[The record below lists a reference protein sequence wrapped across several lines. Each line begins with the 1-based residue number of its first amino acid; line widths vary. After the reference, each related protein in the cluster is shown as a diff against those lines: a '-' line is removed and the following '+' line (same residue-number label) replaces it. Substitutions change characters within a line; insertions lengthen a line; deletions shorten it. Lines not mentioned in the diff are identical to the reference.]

1 MKIRAIVV
9 SALSLLSATVHAAPQ
24 ATDDCSATFQ
34 ASGDTVVNFDFAGS
48 QVSSGVIGAPCVT
61 QPVDAVRDLWVCYRS
76 ECNGIVEIST
86 CGLTALNTIIAV
98 YEPSACGCP
107 DSQLAIR
114 CCNDDGCGKQS
125 LVRCEMSCGRNYMIR
140 IMIRTNE
147 PLGSG
152 QVSFTCTG
160 EPCPKDTGLTAPECR
175 ECCGARPPL
184 VDGLPQP
191 FAPGQVSAVTFGRQD
206 APAGNIS
213 VLRLVDTGDQ
223 SLAPT
228 LGSGQLWAT
237 QNFTDPSWDLATL
250 GNLFGVTFDGQGNIY
265 VAHTELYQDD
275 VLGSLGVSPAGDGRG
290 AIYRID
296 GTTGVPTLW
305 RTLPQ
310 ASGPGAAVGLGNLDF
325 DCQRDCLFAANLE
338 DGRIYSINATTGGI
352 SAFDV
357 QSGAIEVESSTGNG
371 NAIAEGPNPN
381 GTSSETP
388 GFAGFGSAPFAVKMA
403 GDRLYYSVWQAA
415 GTPQSIRS
423 IEVDAIGAF
432 IAGTD
437 RLEFTLPVVSPDG
450 SGQGRPVVDISFD
463 SECCMLLAER
473 TTTNFDS
480 SGAHQSRSWRACFD
494 VASGSWAP
502 TNYDLGSVGF
512 TNWQNSTGGI
522 DFVDGALGP
531 QAWVS
536 GDFFSTPVIGGAH
549 YGIAGIPLID
559 ANPGQND
566 LPGGPMVDLSVSK
579 SMVGSLDITCWA
591 TEEPCSIETDDLS
604 CVPNADGTFSYLWD
618 FTIVNGSGQQ
628 ADMLILSDPAFAPN
642 NVFFLPQPLPPNG
655 VMSLQ
660 LPIQGAPGTELC
672 FTATLV
678 RLGSPDPCCT
688 VEVCIT
694 LPDCECFEVQK
705 LDLVDLPGAGTFG
718 LNLDIMNLE
727 SWNAEWVTLAIDP
740 ASIPAG
746 FAADVNPDLID
757 VAPAVGLG
765 GTIDVDAEAAG
776 GAISVTTNA
785 PAGTQLSL
793 VVGLHTLGFHPCCFK
808 KIQLTVPTD
817 GGAGGTPS
825 DLNGDGVVNAQDL
838 AVLLAAWGSNAPGA
852 DVNDDGI
859 VDGKDLAILL
869 GSWNG

>member
-9 SALSLLSATVHAAPQ
+9 SALSVLTAAAHAAPQ
-24 ATDDCSATFQ
+24 ATNDCTVPFQ
-34 ASGDTVVNFDFAGS
+34 ASGDAIVNFDFAGS
-48 QVSSGVIGAPCVT
+48 QPTGGVLGAPCVT
-61 QPVDAVRDLWVCYRS
+61 QPVDSVHDLWVCYRS

-86 CGLTALNTIIAV
+86 CGLTTLNTIIAV
-98 YEPSACGCP
+98 YEPSACACP
-107 DSQLAIR
+107 DSQLPIR

-125 LVRCEMSCGRNYMIR
+125 LVRCEMSCDRTYMIR

-147 PLGSG
+147 PLGNG

-160 EPCPKDTGLTAPECR
+160 QPCPKDNGLTAPECR

-191 FAPGQVSAVTFGRQD
+191 FAPGQVTAVTFGRED
-206 APAGNIS
+206 SPAGNIG

-223 SLAPT
+223 ALAPT
-228 LGSGQLWAT
+228 VGSGLLWNPQLYSHP
-237 QNFTDPSWDLATL
+237 QWDLATL
-250 GNLFGVTFDGQGNIY
+250 GSIFGVAFDGQGNIFVSHT
-265 VAHTELYQDD
+265 VAYSNDL
-275 VLGSLGVSPAGDGRG
+275 LGSLGVSPAGDGRG

-296 GTTGVPTLW
+296 GTTGAPALW

-310 ASGPGAAVGLGNLDF
+310 AAGSGSAVGLGNLDF
-325 DCQRDCLFAANLE
+325 DCERDCLFATNLE
-338 DGRIYSINATTGGI
+338 DGRIYSINATTGSI
-352 SAFDV
+352 SAYDH
-357 QSGAIEVESSTGNG
+357 QSDSIEAESSTGNG
-371 NAIAEGPNPN
+371 NAIAEGPNP
-381 GTSSETP
+381 GGASSEP
-388 GFAGFGSAPFAVKMA
+388 AGFVGFGNAPYAVKMA
-403 GDRLYYSVWQAA
+403 GDRLYYSVWENPSTTGQ
-415 GTPQSIRS
+415 TIWSV
-423 IEVDAIGAF
+423 EVDPIGVF
-432 IAGTD
+432 VPGT
-437 RLEFTLPVVSPDG
+437 RRIELTLPLSTTPGQVVADL
-450 SGQGRPVVDISFD
+450 SFD
-463 SECCMLLAER
+463 RECCMLLAER
-473 TTTNFDS
+473 SMVSPSATATHR
-480 SGAHQSRSWRACFD
+480 GRAWRACFD
-494 VASGSWAP
+494 AASASWNAVRYDVGSFGAFGP
-502 TNYDLGSVGF
+502 D
-512 TNWQNSTGGI
+512 WQNASGGI
-522 DFVDGALGP
+522 DYIDGALGE
-531 QAWVS
+531 QVWLT
-536 GDFFSTPVIGGAH
+536 GDFYAQPLVGSY
-549 YGIAGIPLID
+549 YGISGIPLVD
-559 ANPGQND
+559 ADPLQLDTVFGPGMNIT
-566 LPGGPMVDLSVSK
+566 SSK
-579 SMVGSLDITCWA
+579 TTQGSLDITCWA

-604 CVPNADGTFSYLWD
+604 CVPNSDGTFSYLWD

-655 VMSLQ
+655 VLSLQ

-688 VEVCIT
+688 VDVCIT

-718 LNLDIMNLE
+718 LNLDLVNLE

-746 FAADVNPDLID
+746 FSADVTPDLID

-765 GTIDVDAEAAG
+765 GTIDVDAEATG
-776 GAISVTTNA
+776 GSISVITDA

-793 VVGLHTLGFHPCCFK
+793 VVGVHTLAFHPCCFK
-808 KIQLTVPTD
+808 RIELTVPTD
-817 GGAGGTPS
+817 GGAGGNPS
-825 DLNGDGVVNAQDL
+825 DLNEDGVVNAQDL
-838 AVLLAAWGSNAPGA
+838 AVLLAAWGSSAPGA

>member
-9 SALSLLSATVHAAPQ
+9 SALSLLAATVHAAPQ
-24 ATDDCSATFQ
+24 ATDGCSAPFQ

-48 QVSSGVIGAPCVT
+48 QPTSGVLGAPCVT
-61 QPVDAVRDLWVCYRS
+61 QPVDSVHDLWVCYRS

-86 CGLTALNTIIAV
+86 CGLTTLNTIIAV
-98 YEPSACGCP
+98 YEPSACACP
-107 DSQLAIR
+107 DSQLPIR

-125 LVRCEMSCGRNYMIR
+125 LVRCEMSCDRTYMIR

-147 PLGSG
+147 PLGNG

-160 EPCPKDTGLTAPECR
+160 APCPKDTGLTAPECR

-191 FAPGQVSAVTFGRQD
+191 FAPGQVTAVTMGRQD
-206 APAGNIS
+206 GPAGNIG

-228 LGSGQLWAT
+228 VGSGSLWNT
-237 QNFTDPSWDLATL
+237 QTYADPQWDLASL
-250 GNLFGVTFDGQGNIY
+250 GSIFGVTFDGQGNIF
-265 VAHTELYQDD
+265 VAHSVVYNNDLM
-275 VLGSLGVSPAGDGRG
+275 GSLGVSPAGDGRG

-296 GTTGVPTLW
+296 GTTGAPSLW

-310 ASGPGAAVGLGNLDF
+310 AAGSGAAVGLGNLDF
-325 DCQRDCLFAANLE
+325 DCERDCLFATDLE
-338 DGRIYSINATTGGI
+338 DGRIYSINATTGAI
-352 SAFDV
+352 SAFDH
-357 QSGAIEVESSTGNG
+357 QTNSIEAESSTGNG
-371 NAIAEGPNPN
+371 NAIAEGPNP
-381 GTSSETP
+381 GGASSEP
-388 GFAGFGSAPFAVKMA
+388 AGFVGFGNAPYAVKMA
-403 GDRLYYSVWQAA
+403 GDRLYYSVWENPSTTGQTIWSVEVDPIGVFVPGTRRLEMTLPLS
-415 GTPQSIRS
+415 GTPGQ
-423 IEVDAIGAF
+423 
-432 IAGTD
+432 
-437 RLEFTLPVVSPDG
+437 VVADL
-450 SGQGRPVVDISFD
+450 SFD
-463 SECCMLLAER
+463 KHCCMLLAER
-473 TTTNFDS
+473 SLTSPTS
-480 SGAHQSRSWRACFD
+480 SSAHRSRAFRACFD
-494 VASGSWAP
+494 AAAAAWSVDQ
-502 TNYDLGSVGF
+502 YDLGAPQQPVD
-512 TNWQNSTGGI
+512 WQNCAGGI
-522 DFVDGALGP
+522 DYIDGALGE
-531 QAWVS
+531 QSWVT
-536 GDFFSTPVIGGAH
+536 GDFNPSGAFSPSFF
-549 YGIAGIPLID
+549 YGIAGMPLV
-559 ANPGQND
+559 NQVPGAPD
-566 LPGGPMVDLSVSK
+566 ILDGPGVDLFLSK
-579 SMVGSLDITCWA
+579 TEQGSLDITCWA

-655 VMSLQ
+655 VLSLQ

-688 VEVCIT
+688 VDVCIT
-694 LPDCECFEVQK
+694 LPDCECFEEQNV
-705 LDLVDLPGAGTFG
+705 DLIDLPGAGTFG
-718 LNLDIMNLE
+718 LNLDIVNLE

-746 FAADVNPDLID
+746 FSADVTPDLID

-765 GTIDVDAEAAG
+765 GAIDVDAEATG
-776 GAISVTTNA
+776 GAISVVTNA

-793 VVGLHTLGFHPCCFK
+793 MVGVHTIGFHPCCFK
-808 KIQLTVPTD
+808 KVQLTVPTD
-817 GGAGGTPS
+817 GGAGGNPS
-825 DLNGDGVVNAQDL
+825 DLNGDGIVNAQDL
-838 AVLLAAWGSNAPGA
+838 AVLLAAWGSNSSSA

>member
-160 EPCPKDTGLTAPECR
+160 EPCPKDSGLTAPECR

-191 FAPGQVSAVTFGRQD
+191 FAPGQVSAVTFGRED
-206 APAGNIS
+206 SPAGNIG

-228 LGSGQLWAT
+228 VGSGLLWNPQLYSHP
-237 QNFTDPSWDLATL
+237 QWDLATL
-250 GNLFGVTFDGQGNIY
+250 GSIFGVAFDGQGNIFVSHT
-265 VAHTELYQDD
+265 VAYSNDL
-275 VLGSLGVSPAGDGRG
+275 LGSLGVSPAGDGRG

-296 GTTGVPTLW
+296 GTTGAPALW

-310 ASGPGAAVGLGNLDF
+310 AAGSGNAVGLGNLDF
-325 DCQRDCLFAANLE
+325 DCERDCLFATNLE
-338 DGRIYSINATTGGI
+338 DGRIYSINATTGAI
-352 SAFDV
+352 SAYDH
-357 QSGAIEVESSTGNG
+357 QSDSIEAESSTGNG
-371 NAIAEGPNPN
+371 NAIAEGPNP
-381 GTSSETP
+381 GGASSEP
-388 GFAGFGSAPFAVKMA
+388 AGFVGFGNAPYAVKMA
-403 GDRLYYSVWQAA
+403 GDRLYYSVWENPSTTGQ
-415 GTPQSIRS
+415 TIWSV
-423 IEVDAIGAF
+423 EVDPIGVF
-432 IAGTD
+432 VPGT
-437 RLEFTLPVVSPDG
+437 RRIELTLPLSTTPGQVVADL
-450 SGQGRPVVDISFD
+450 SFD
-463 SECCMLLAER
+463 RECCMLLAER
-473 TTTNFDS
+473 SMVSPSATATHR
-480 SGAHQSRSWRACFD
+480 GRSWRACFD
-494 VASGSWAP
+494 AASASWNVVRYDVGSFGAFGP
-502 TNYDLGSVGF
+502 D
-512 TNWQNSTGGI
+512 WQNASGGI
-522 DFVDGALGP
+522 DYIDGALGE
-531 QAWVS
+531 QVWLT
-536 GDFFSTPVIGGAH
+536 GDFYAQPLVGSY
-549 YGIAGIPLID
+549 YGISGIPLID
-559 ANPGQND
+559 ADPLQLDTVFGPGMNIT
-566 LPGGPMVDLSVSK
+566 SSK
-579 SMVGSLDITCWA
+579 TTQGSLDITCWA

-604 CVPNADGTFSYLWD
+604 CVPNSDGTFSYLWD

-655 VMSLQ
+655 ILQLQ

-678 RLGSPDPCCT
+678 QLGSPDPCCT
-688 VEVCIT
+688 VDVCIT

-705 LDLVDLPGAGTFG
+705 LDLVDLPGSGTFG
-718 LNLDIMNLE
+718 LNLDIVNLE

-746 FAADVNPDLID
+746 FSADVTPDLID
-757 VAPAVGLG
+757 VAPGVGLG

-776 GAISVTTNA
+776 GAISVVTNA

-793 VVGLHTLGFHPCCFK
+793 VVGVHTLAFHPCCFK

-817 GGAGGTPS
+817 GGAGGNPS